1 MLVSWNGERAK
12 HATHRNSRN
21 SSKSLLQINHYRN
34 HFSKLFLRRNLF
46 HPTSDLDTPASN
58 SGLIP
63 ATSTCVVA
71 RTVAISA
78 TANRSFNKK
87 SEPPVLHQVIQ
98 RSQGTIK
105 FAYFSCQP
113 LLATLQGIKASLAQ
127 RLDLLC
133 LQIQVQLPVKSRRPL
148 SITVMQ
154 FVRLK
159 VIVLL

>member
-78 TANRSFNKK
+78 TASRSFNKK
-87 SEPPVLHQVIQ
+87 SEPPCSSSSYSALARHHQVCIFLLPAIACDFA
-98 RSQGTIK
+98 RHQGVLGST
-105 FAYFSCQP
+105 FGSA
-113 LLATLQGIKASLAQ
+113 
-127 RLDLLC
+127 
-133 LQIQVQLPVKSRRPL
+133 LPADPGPAAC
-148 SITVMQ
+148 
-154 FVRLK
+154 
-159 VIVLL
+159 